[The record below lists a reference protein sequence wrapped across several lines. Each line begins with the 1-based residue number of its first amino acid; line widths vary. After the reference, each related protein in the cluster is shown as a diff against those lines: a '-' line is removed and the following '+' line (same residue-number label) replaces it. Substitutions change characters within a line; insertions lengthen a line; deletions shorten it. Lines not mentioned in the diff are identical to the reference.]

1 MSPRVL
7 LAGLFAL
14 SMAAATAQTT
24 FSDDFESYADNAYIA
39 QSSTK
44 WKTWSNKPG
53 TTEDARVST
62 EKAFSGTKS
71 LKLASTATGGGP
83 TDIVLPFGQKFT
95 SGTFTYG
102 MKMYVEPGKGAYFN
116 IQATAT
122 PGQVWALDAYLTQGG
137 LFNVTT
143 GSVSQASVAY
153 TQGTW
158 IDIELALDLTN
169 NEWKIFLDGT
179 QVASFSNANN
189 SVGSINLYPVNPQ
202 GQTTYY
208 VDDVHFEHVPF
219 VQPNLDLSLYAAQT
233 KSKSI
238 AGNSQP
244 LNLTLRN
251 LGLTTINS
259 VDVTWSNGS
268 ESHTDMLTGLN
279 LASNQNYNFKH
290 SAPISVPEGEQEIS
304 ISISKINGGN
314 DENDKNDNRTV
325 KVNGIIPAPGK
336 RVLAEEGTG
345 TWCGWCPRGAVFMD
359 QMAADYPDH
368 FVGVAVHNGDPMT
381 VPAYDQGVGAFPGF
395 TGYPGAI
402 VDRNAVIDPSGLEN
416 SLFSRIVLPPAA
428 TLLNGAEY
436 DEATGQLTVTVK
448 ADFLSNVSG
457 DWRLNVAVTE
467 DSVTG
472 TTAAYNQAN
481 YYAGGGSG
489 PMGGYETK
497 PNPVPAAQM
506 RYDHVA
512 RGILAG
518 FGGLPGLLPASITA
532 GESHIV
538 TFTWLMP
545 STYNKE
551 KMHIVSMLIQPGG
564 QVNNVNSFSFDEAIE
579 NGLASSTKEAV
590 ALTSL
595 DLWPNPADQQ
605 TTVNLRLEEM
615 LPVRLEVVDLF
626 GRPVASQSYGPMQGE
641 QWLPFDTSNLPN
653 GIYFLRIHAGEG
665 QATRRLAVQH

>member
-1 MSPRVL
+1 MTPRVL
-7 LAGLFAL
+7 LVGLFAL

-39 QSSTK
+39 QSSSN
-44 WKTWSNKPG
+44 WKTWSNQPG
-53 TTEDARVST
+53 GTEDARIST
-62 EKAFSGTKS
+62 EQAASGTKS
-71 LKLASTATGGGP
+71 LKLVSTSTGGGP
-83 TDIVLPFGQKFT
+83 TDIVLPFGQKFS
-95 SGTFTYG
+95 SGTLVYG
-102 MKMYVEPGKGAYFN
+102 MKMFVESGKGAYFN
-116 IQATAT
+116 LQANAT
-122 PGQVWALDAYLTQGG
+122 VGQVWAMDVYLTQGG

-143 GSVSQASVAY
+143 GSVSQASVPY
-153 TQGTW
+153 TQGAW
-158 IDIELALDLTN
+158 IDIELVLDLTN
-169 NEWKIFLDGT
+169 NEWKIFLDE
-179 QVASFSNANN
+179 VEIASFSNTNN

-208 VDDVHFEHVPF
+208 VDDVHFEYEPF

-233 KSKSI
+233 KTKSI

-251 LGLTTINS
+251 LGLTPINS
-259 VDVTWSNGS
+259 ADVTWSNGT
-268 ESHTDMLTGLN
+268 ESHTDNLSGLN
-279 LASNQNYNFKH
+279 LATNQNYVFKH

-304 ISISKINGGN
+304 ISISNINGGS
-314 DENDKNDNRTV
+314 DENDKNDARTV
-325 KVNGIIPAPGK
+325 KVTGIIPAPGK

-368 FVGVAVHNGDPMT
+368 FVGIAVHNSDPMT
-381 VPAYDQGVGAFPGF
+381 VAAYDQGVGAFPGF
-395 TGYPGAI
+395 NGYPGAI
-402 VDRNAVIDPSGLEN
+402 VDRNAVIDPSALEN

-436 DEATGQLTVTVK
+436 DEASGVLTVTVK
-448 ADFLSNVSG
+448 TDFLSDVSG

-472 TTAAYNQAN
+472 TTSGYNQAN

-489 PMGGYETK
+489 VMGGYEAK

-518 FGGLPGLLPASITA
+518 FGGLPGLLPASISA
-532 GESHIV
+532 GESHVV

-545 STYNKE
+545 AAYNKE

-564 QVNNVNSFSFDEAIE
+564 QVNNVNSFSFEEAVQ
-579 NGLASSTKEAV
+579 NGLATSAKEPL

-595 DLWPNPADQQ
+595 ELWPNPADQQ
-605 TTVNLRLEEM
+605 TTVNLRLNE
-615 LPVRLEVVDLF
+615 LSPVRLEVVDLF
-626 GRPVASQSYGPMQGE
+626 GRPVASRSYGDLQGE
-641 QWLPFDTSNLPN
+641 QWLPFDTSTLPN
-653 GIYFLRIHAGEG
+653 GVYFLRILAGDG
-665 QATRRLAVQH
+665 QATRRLTVQH